1 MKLNIT
7 TETLR
12 KALGRLATVPGVI
25 NTHLPTLAVII
36 EADDFSAKLRRTT
49 GTSSVSVTLEAE
61 VLSAGQCGVGYELL
75 VNSVN
80 AMAGADT
87 LLESDEG
94 HLYIRSGK
102 TKGELYA
109 YPESELIPQPDMDE
123 ALDPVSFATTDF
135 LRWINLAATAAATE
149 AKETNFAGV
158 CLRVVG
164 KRLTLFAVD
173 RRRAHIAFVGP
184 ARDAIHPVDGG
195 RDAGAMLPNES
206 VSALRKLLPEV
217 EARID
222 LNISA
227 GSMRATVAD
236 VDALLPL
243 ATEQPPD
250 MSKVMPKAEPAATR
264 FTCNRAELLRAVRT
278 AAPMGFQ
285 EQRALSVFLRQGA
298 VEIVADNRTGGK
310 LGHEIDATVTG
321 EDIQLRANG
330 QYLAD
335 FIETQTGEEID
346 VNYWEERHM
355 LYAYAEDRLCML
367 ILMRDVAPA
376 A

>member
-7 TETLR
+7 TEALR

-25 NTHLPTLAVII
+25 NTHLPTLAVVI

-49 GTSSVSVTLEAE
+49 GNASVSVTLEAE
-61 VLSAGQCGVGYELL
+61 VLNAGQCGVGYELL
-75 VNSVN
+75 VNTVN
-80 AMAGADT
+80 AMAGSET
-87 LLESDEG
+87 QLESDDK
-94 HLYIRSGK
+94 HLFIKSGK

-109 YPESELIPQPDMDE
+109 YPDNELIPQPDMDE
-123 ALDPVSFATTDF
+123 ALDPVSFPTGDF
-135 LRWINLAATAAATE
+135 LKWLNLAATAAATE

-158 CLRVVG
+158 CLRVVS

-173 RRRAHIAFVGP
+173 RRRANIAFVGP
-184 ARDAIHPVDGG
+184 NRDAINPGDDG
-195 RDAGAMLPNES
+195 RDLGAMLPNES

-217 EARID
+217 DARID
-222 LNISA
+222 LNLSA

-243 ATEQPPD
+243 ANEQPPD
-250 MSKVMPKAEPAATR
+250 MSKVMPKAEPAASR

-285 EQRALSVFLRQGA
+285 EQRALSVFFRQGA

-310 LGHEIDATVTG
+310 LGHEIDATVVG
-321 EDIQLRANG
+321 PNLHLRANG

-335 FIETQTGEEID
+335 FIETQTGEDID
-346 VNYWEERHM
+346 VNYWEDRHM